1 VVKIT
6 VKGYLTFRPILEQSS
21 IQEFEIED
29 LSVLDLLNHLS
40 QKLGDDF
47 SYMVFEPDSTDIRRS
62 IAILINGIHYSHLPD
77 RLDTRLKDGDEI
89 AIFPPIA
96 GG

>member
-1 VVKIT
+1 VVKISI
-6 VKGYLTFRPILEQSS
+6 KGYFTFRPILEQCP
-21 IQEFEIED
+21 IQEFAAED

-47 SYMVFEPDSTDIRRS
+47 SHIVFEPNSTDIRRS